1 MQNNIFKI
9 LKYLL
14 NYLIYWFFLHNI
26 YKSSKFLAFKKV
38 FIKFL
43 NYLYFSIILYSIF
56 NLVFNQQYNKKIK
69 INNYNF

>member
-14 NYLIYWFFLHNI
+14 NYLIYKFFLHNI

-56 NLVFNQQYNKKIK
+56 NLVFNQ
-69 INNYNF
+69 